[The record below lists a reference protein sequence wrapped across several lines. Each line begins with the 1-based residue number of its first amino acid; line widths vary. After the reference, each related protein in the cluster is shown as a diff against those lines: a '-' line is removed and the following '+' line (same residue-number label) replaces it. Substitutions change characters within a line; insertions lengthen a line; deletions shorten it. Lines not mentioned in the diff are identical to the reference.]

1 MSRIRESIQG
11 RVLALVVAAAV
22 ALWVAVAWMTW
33 QETRHELD
41 ELLDAHLAQSAALLV
56 AQQLPEP
63 DDDDTVDAPVL
74 HRYAPRVAFQVFHE
88 ARLVLR
94 SANAPLQPLAPLAQ
108 VHAGGFRTVRSD
120 GASWRVFA
128 TRAGQADTLV
138 LVAEEMRARSS
149 ILAAILEN
157 TLGPLVLGLPA
168 LVLAL
173 WWSIRRALRPMDA
186 VGRMLAG
193 RRPDD
198 FTPVDAASA
207 PAEMRPMLEAL
218 NQLFGRIAAL
228 LASERRFIADAAHE
242 MRTPLAAIRAQAQVA
257 VMEDDPL
264 RRRHALQATLAGC
277 DRASRL
283 AEQLLALSRV
293 EAIAGLETQ
302 PLDLAAV
309 ARDVLTELAGAAL
322 AKDQQLSLDAPA
334 PCPVLGNAA
343 LVAVLV
349 RNLVDNAIRYAPA
362 GAAVEASVRCDGASV
377 ELAVDNGGPPVAEA
391 DLARLGQRFFRVL
404 GSDADGTGLGLSIVG
419 RIAELHGAVLRFE
432 PSRLGGLRAS
442 VAFSR
447 AP

>member
-1 MSRIRESIQG
+1 MTPVRDSIQG

-22 ALWVAVAWMTW
+22 ALWTAVGWMTW

-56 AQQLPEP
+56 TQQLPGP
-63 DDDDTVDAPVL
+63 KADHTMDAPVL

-88 ARLVLR
+88 GRLVLR
-94 SANAPLQPLAPLAQ
+94 SPNAPPQPLAPLAQ
-108 VHAGGFRTVRSD
+108 VHAGGFRTVHSD
-120 GASWRVFA
+120 GAAWRVFA
-128 TRAGQADTLV
+128 TRAGKEDTLV

-186 VGRMLAG
+186 VGRRLAG

-198 FTPVDAASA
+198 FTPVDAGAA

-218 NQLFGRIAAL
+218 NQLFARIAAL

-242 MRTPLAAIRAQAQVA
+242 LRTPLAAIRAQAQVA
-257 VMEDDPL
+257 VTENDAR
-264 RRRHALQATLAGC
+264 RRRHALEATLAGC

-293 EAIAGLETQ
+293 EAIADLERE
-302 PLDLAAV
+302 PLDLTAV
-309 ARDVLTELAGAAL
+309 AREVLADLAGAAL
-322 AKDQQLSLDAPA
+322 AKDQQLSLEALAPGMV
-334 PCPVLGNAA
+334 CGNAA

-362 GAAVEASVRCDGASV
+362 GAAVQVSVRCDGTSV
-377 ELAVDNGGPPVAEA
+377 ELAVDNGGPPVAAA
-391 DLARLGQRFFRVL
+391 DLHRLGQRFFRVL
-404 GSDADGTGLGLSIVG
+404 GTDAAGTGLGLSIVG
-419 RIAELHGAVLRFE
+419 RIADLHGAVLRFG
-432 PSRLGGLRAS
+432 PSRLGGLRAA
-442 VAFSR
+442 VAFAR